1 MKKTVTFTVLLTMLL
16 ALSAVA
22 ADSFAADTEGKFV
35 AYYFYT
41 TQRCA
46 TCRKIETLSGEA
58 IRTSFTD
65 ELKKGT
71 LVFQA
76 VNIDELQYRHFVQD
90 FKLYTKSLVIAKM
103 AGDKA
108 ERYNNLTK
116 VWQLVYSPDDFSR
129 YVKTEISTFMAG
141 K

>member
-1 MKKTVTFTVLLTMLL
+1 MKKTATLAILLTILS
-16 ALSAVA
+16 ALSVMEV
-22 ADSFAADTEGKFV
+22 DSFAADTEGKFV

-46 TCRKIETLSGEA
+46 TCRKIETLSSEA
-58 IRTSFTD
+58 IRTSFVD

-76 VNIDELQYRHFVQD
+76 VNIDEPQHKHFVQD

-103 AGDKA
+103 AGDKT